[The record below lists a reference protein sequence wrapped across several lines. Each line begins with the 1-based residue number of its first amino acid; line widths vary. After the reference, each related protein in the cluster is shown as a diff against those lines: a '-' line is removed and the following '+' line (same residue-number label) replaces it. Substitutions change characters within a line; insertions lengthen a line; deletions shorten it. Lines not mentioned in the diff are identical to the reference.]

1 MTDAELK
8 FQYFGHL
15 MQSADSF
22 EKNMMV
28 GKIGARRRR
37 GRQRMRW
44 WMVSPTQWTWV
55 RASSGSW
62 WWTGRP
68 GMLQSMG
75 SQRVGHDWTDWLEA
89 CSQACSGQELTL
101 SPAGA
106 FNILYKPPGQGL
118 GQRLGSHKALA
129 ASTFTVRSRHPAPLG
144 WKLITTWKGKGQHY
158 FHSACIC
165 YITGFL
171 FQHV

>member
-44 WMVSPTQWTWV
+44 WMVSPTQWT
-55 RASSGSW
+55 
-62 WWTGRP
+62 
-68 GMLQSMG
+68 
-75 SQRVGHDWTDWLEA
+75 
-89 CSQACSGQELTL
+89 
-101 SPAGA
+101 
-106 FNILYKPPGQGL
+106 
-118 GQRLGSHKALA
+118 
-129 ASTFTVRSRHPAPLG
+129 
-144 WKLITTWKGKGQHY
+144 
-158 FHSACIC
+158 
-165 YITGFL
+165 
-171 FQHV
+171 